1 MSVQDIPVALSRP
14 PPLRLREAAL
24 FLDLDGT
31 LAPIAARPQDV
42 RPDPR
47 RTSLLER
54 LAGPL
59 DGRLAVVSGRTLA
72 DVDRIL
78 EGCVTTVAA
87 VHGLVR
93 RGPDL
98 KIFETPAHPD
108 LPLAVGAFQAFA
120 TRDSGLIVE
129 EKAGLSVAL
138 HFRLAAGCGAAARDC
153 ARAVAATT
161 GLTQQDGDMV
171 EELRTPGATKG
182 DSVRAFMA
190 SPPFAGA
197 RPVFVGDDATDE
209 DGFAAAQALDG
220 IGICVGPSRHPT
232 LARFR
237 LDGVDAALAW
247 LEAAL

>member
-1 MSVQDIPVALSRP
+1 MTIHELIAGLPAP
-14 PPLRLREAAL
+14 KPLRLGETAL

-54 LAGPL
+54 LAQSL

-72 DVDRIL
+72 DIDRIL
-78 EGCVTTVAA
+78 EGCVTAVAA

-93 RGPDL
+93 RAPDGRL
-98 KIFETPAHPD
+98 HETAPHPA
-108 LPLAVGAFQAFA
+108 LATAAAGFRAFA
-120 TRDSGLIVE
+120 GRDSGLIVE

-138 HFRLAAGCGAAARDC
+138 HFRLAGRHAEAATAC
-153 ARAVAATT
+153 ARELADET
-161 GLTQQDGDMV
+161 GLTLQDGDMV
-171 EELRTPGATKG
+171 EELRTPGASKG

-190 SPPFAGA
+190 HPRFAGA

-209 DGFAAAQALDG
+209 DGFEAAQAAGGLG
-220 IGICVGPSRHPT
+220 VAVGASRST
-232 LARFR
+232 QARFR
-237 LDGVDAALAW
+237 LAGVDAALAW